1 MTDGPE
7 GTALMSNGDQAL
19 FSLVEAATIARPIP
33 TARQSSVDSTLS
45 RGSYNGTS
53 SLGAGGHSIGSST
66 KVHAAMKHHRRLSST
81 GQTRRRMSDAREA
94 SSRPSPAMLQSAS
107 ATLSSLAALSLSGS
121 PPPHSIAQTG
131 TSFTSASG
139 MMSSSSS
146 APVPKIEAKDD
157 DVVFDEASVDAPMK
171 TEISGAGIRVT
182 KTGKKRGTIFKCE
195 SCSKVYRHPSCLI
208 KHRWEHS
215 PHWREASKFLLSKH
229 QQVQLLEAAAILSH
243 LAPSASGGTSL
254 PEDRSLWPSFL
265 SGGLLPPPDQANLA
279 HDAKPPSKAR
289 ASSLASVDQPIAYPT
304 SSSVPAASL
313 LSSRASTPSGR
324 GSGTP
329 TSFGR
334 PPSAGPRMHDYAI
347 PSSGGITH
355 VRPGVVGVPTNPGSH
370 SDIRA
375 IPIHRSSSSLSHHH
389 AGSPASHQRSAPV
402 PVPALGRDAYRE
414 PPNAEGGAY
423 SFVSAASVSDA
434 WSSPVSVGFAQSSF
448 RSSAPSATFSAS
460 ASYSASGPDRSLS
473 DVAGGWSLPRSSLR
487 SSSLSRSRSG
497 SVEMDSEDAGR
508 EDYVDVEGVEQGGR
522 FGFTSRAWKS
532 SVGDGNG
539 KIEEEWDGMEM
550 EMEM

>member
-1 MTDGPE
+1 MTDSPE
-7 GTALMSNGDQAL
+7 STALIYTGDQAL

-33 TARQSSVDSTLS
+33 TARQSSVESTLS
-45 RGSYNGTS
+45 PGSYNGS
-53 SLGAGGHSIGSST
+53 ASLGAGGHSVGSST
-66 KVHAAMKHHRRLSST
+66 KVHAAMKHRRLSSA

-94 SSRPSPAMLQSAS
+94 TSRPSPAMLQSAS
-107 ATLSSLAALSLSGS
+107 VTLSSLAALSLTGS
-121 PPPHSIAQTG
+121 PPPQSIPQTG

-139 MMSSSSS
+139 MMTSGSS
-146 APVPKIEAKDD
+146 ATVPKIESKDD
-157 DVVFDEASVDAPMK
+157 DVVLDEASAAAPVK
-171 TEISGAGIRVT
+171 TEISGAGISVT

-265 SGGLLPPPDQANLA
+265 SGGLLPPPDQANLV
-279 HDAKPPSKAR
+279 HDAKPLSKAR
-289 ASSLASVDQPIAYPT
+289 ASSLASADQPIAYPT
-304 SSSVPAASL
+304 SSSFPATSL
-313 LSSRASTPSGR
+313 LSSRVSTPSASGR

-329 TSFGR
+329 TSIGR

-347 PSSGGITH
+347 PSSGGVTH

-370 SDIRA
+370 SDVRA
-375 IPIHRSSSSLSHHH
+375 IPLHRSNSSLSNQH

-402 PVPALGRDAYRE
+402 PVPVAGRDAYRE
-414 PPNAEGGAY
+414 PRNADGGAY

-448 RSSAPSATFSAS
+448 RSSAPSASFSAS

-487 SSSLSRSRSG
+487 SGSLSRSRSG
-497 SVEMDSEDAGR
+497 SVEMDDAVR
-508 EDYVDVEGVEQGGR
+508 EDYVDVESVEQGDGR

-532 SVGDGNG
+532 HLGNRNG